1 MCFAICQLLLSA
13 FLACYVCNKHE
24 SFKPQ
29 SMAIEDHSLD
39 TTKEPHQTY
48 NVSNLA
54 PSQGNAQETYN
65 ALLLHVHAI
74 GKIPAHQEDAPGLKQ
89 GAHQGRPLRHTAEP
103 NQQG

>member
-13 FLACYVCNKHE
+13 FFACYVRNKQE

-29 SMAIEDHSLD
+29 SMAIEDHSPDSL
-39 TTKEPHQTY
+39 KERVQHQIY

-65 ALLLHVHAI
+65 GLLLSVHCI
-74 GKIPAHQEDAPGLKQ
+74 DK
-89 GAHQGRPLRHTAEP
+89 RPEFWCTREMHL
-103 NQQG
+103 G